1 VNGSWHSSTRRE
13 IKNLEDPLMSQWQ
26 DELSMFFGVV
36 VLHQTCSRSFWDN
49 CSGGSFSDRGNLPA
63 ECYNPSGNM
72 SLVTEDT
79 VWKPP
84 WLKVRT

>member
-1 VNGSWHSSTRRE
+1 
-13 IKNLEDPLMSQWQ
+13 MSQWQ
-26 DELSMFFGVV
+26 DELYMSMFLALLLFIKHVAAV
-36 VLHQTCSRSFWDN
+36 
-49 CSGGSFSDRGNLPA
+49 SGTIVQADHFAIQVNLPA